1 MIIIAEIKNDQGQL
15 ITVLTLPPKEFKTG
29 SRGFYAN
36 GKTEIEGKRY
46 QVQVQLV
53 EVGSKNRPAEEEA
66 PSES

>member
-1 MIIIAEIKNDQGQL
+1 MIIIAELKNDQGQL

-36 GKTEIEGKRY
+36 GKTEIDGKRY

-53 EVGSKNRPAEEEA
+53 EIGSKNATE
-66 PSES
+66 

>member
-1 MIIIAEIKNDQGQL
+1 MIIIAEIKDDQGQL

-53 EVGSKNRPAEEEA
+53 EVGSKKRPADPAAEG
-66 PSES
+66 

>member
-15 ITVLTLPPKEFKTG
+15 ITVLTLPPKDFKTG

-53 EVGSKNRPAEEEA
+53 EVGSKPKPE
-66 PSES
+66 

>member
-36 GKTEIEGKRY
+36 GKTEIDGKRY

-53 EVGSKNRPAEEEA
+53 EVGSKPKPVEPAAGE
-66 PSES
+66 